1 MTVTV
6 TTIKK
11 TRNQAVVKFVS
22 VGGGQGNV
30 SLADLKTSDQTVDF
44 PNSDAKVTITGM
56 FNSIDGITTINRGGN
71 VILNLAAS
79 QQDKWDF
86 SQAWGFV
93 LDEQS
98 NANINVAFSANGTV
112 ILTLHKTQGY
122 QLPNY
127 QLLKDYE
134 K

>member
-1 MTVTV
+1 
-6 TTIKK
+6 
-11 TRNQAVVKFVS
+11 
-22 VGGGQGNV
+22 
-30 SLADLKTSDQTVDF
+30 
-44 PNSDAKVTITGM
+44 M